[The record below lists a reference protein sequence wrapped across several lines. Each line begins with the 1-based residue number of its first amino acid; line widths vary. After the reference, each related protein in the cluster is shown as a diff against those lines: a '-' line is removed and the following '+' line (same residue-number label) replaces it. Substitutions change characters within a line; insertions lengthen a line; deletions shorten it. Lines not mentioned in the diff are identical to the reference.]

1 MIQPVLKYPGAK
13 WSIAKWILGFIPEH
27 DVYLEPFFGSGA
39 VFFNKRPAR
48 IETINDI
55 GSDVVNLFRVI
66 RTKTDELA
74 ALIEMTPWARDEYLE
89 SYYKTGDELEDARR
103 FLVRC
108 WQAYGTRT
116 GGGTG
121 WRSDVHGRKQRDGF
135 PGRIV
140 AVGIP
145 PDMEG
150 IVRKQTCTCGAIKGK
165 KTILN
170 SHAIVGVTTEFQD
183 NEVFKN
189 NKGLYLEN
197 NYCPQCGTPYEIVED
212 GQKKLFLG
220 EESA

>member
-1 MIQPVLKYPGAK
+1 MTIGVGRMHTLK
-13 WSIAKWILGFIPEH
+13 SL
-27 DVYLEPFFGSGA
+27 
-39 VFFNKRPAR
+39 
-48 IETINDI
+48 
-55 GSDVVNLFRVI
+55 
-66 RTKTDELA
+66 TKTGEQV
-74 ALIEMTPWARDEYLE
+74 
-89 SYYKTGDELEDARR
+89 K
-103 FLVRC
+103 
-108 WQAYGTRT
+108 
-116 GGGTG
+116 
-121 WRSDVHGRKQRDGF
+121 
-135 PGRIV
+135 
-140 AVGIP
+140 IP
-145 PDMEG
+145 YMEG

>member
-13 WSIAKWILGFIPEH
+13 WSIVKWILGFMPEH
-27 DVYLEPFFGSGA
+27 EVYLEPFFGSGA

-116 GGGTG
+116 GG
-121 WRSDVHGRKQRDGF
+121 VLDGEAMCMA
-135 PGRIV
+135 GSRVIL
-140 AVGIP
+140 GI
-145 PDMEG
+145 
-150 IVRKQTCTCGAIKGK
+150 
-165 KTILN
+165 
-170 SHAIVGVTTEFQD
+170 
-183 NEVFKN
+183 
-189 NKGLYLEN
+189 
-197 NYCPQCGTPYEIVED
+197 
-212 GQKKLFLG
+212 GQKYLKEFWR
-220 EESA
+220 